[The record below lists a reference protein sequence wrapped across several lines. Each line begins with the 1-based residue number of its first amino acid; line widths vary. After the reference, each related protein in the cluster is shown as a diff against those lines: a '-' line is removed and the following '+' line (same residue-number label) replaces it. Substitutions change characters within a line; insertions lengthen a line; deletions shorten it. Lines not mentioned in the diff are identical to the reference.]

1 MSLQTVIVDDEPL
14 ALDLLKLLL
23 ADHKD
28 IEVVARCQNGQE
40 AIAWLQSK
48 PVDLLF
54 LDVQMPE
61 LGGFDV
67 VEQVGV
73 RHLPPTIFVTA
84 YHEHAV
90 RAFDVHAV
98 DYLTKPTNPERLAI
112 ALDRVR
118 EKIAAKAALMTQE
131 QLTAVLSG
139 LRNSTEQSAPYLSR
153 FLVKDGV
160 KEILLPVEKI
170 DWIEAA
176 EYYCCLHTNGHRY
189 MVRETV
195 TDLSSKLDPNQFVR
209 IHRSSIVN
217 LNRIREIYREGPLDG
232 SVVLT
237 NGQTLRMSK
246 AGRQKLNEIGRI
258 SL

>member
-23 ADHKD
+23 ADHRD
-28 IEVVARCQNGQE
+28 IEVVAQCQNGQE

-67 VEQVGV
+67 VEQVGL

-98 DYLTKPTNPERLAI
+98 DYLTKPVEPERLGM
-112 ALDRVR
+112 ALERVR
-118 EKIAAKAALMTQE
+118 RKIAAETALMTNE
-131 QLTAVLSG
+131 QLTAVLDG
-139 LRNSTEQSAPYLSR
+139 LRGASSESKPYISR
-153 FLVKDGV
+153 LLVKDGE
-160 KEILLPVEKI
+160 KEILLSVEKI
-170 DWIEAA
+170 EWIEAA
-176 EYYCCLHTNGHRY
+176 DYYCCLHVSNRRY
-189 MVRETV
+189 MLRESIA
-195 TDLSSKLDPNQFVR
+195 DLNDKLDPRQFVR
-209 IHRSSIVN
+209 VHRSSIVN
-217 LNRIREIYREGPLDG
+217 LDQIREIHRDGQTEGT
-232 SVVLT
+232 VVLT
-237 NGQTLRMSK
+237 DGQKLRMSR
-246 AGRQKLNEIGRI
+246 AGRQKLMEVGRT
-258 SL
+258 